1 MSADP
6 GDTASAPRAENLV
19 EGREM
24 LGRHIHERSGGKC
37 YEGRCRG
44 QSEPITPAGGAGED
58 L

>member
-6 GDTASAPRAENLV
+6 GDTASAPRTENLV

-24 LGRHIHERSGGKC
+24 LDSHIHERNGGKC